1 MASVLLPAVGLSCLF
16 LLDVFLVTMCF
27 LLIFQLFGI

>member
-27 LLIFQLFGI
+27 ENYVSY